1 VDVVYP
7 DFSKA
12 FHTIS
17 HSILL
22 EKLAA
27 RGLDGCTPC
36 WVKSWLDG
44 RDQRALVN
52 GVESS
57 WQPVRSGVPRAQ

>member
-1 VDVVYP
+1 MNLIPFYNMMTCLADEGKAVDVVYL
-7 DFSKA
+7 DLSKT

-27 RGLDGCTPC
+27 HGLHSFTFC
-36 WVKSWLDG
+36 WVKTWLDG
-44 RDQRALVN
+44 
-52 GVESS
+52 
-57 WQPVRSGVPRAQ
+57 